1 MLTAPLTPACSAPRA
16 TLSQAAWMVPWSQ
29 QELLLADLVVRLCLA
44 DGGRSAMELL
54 EHCRD
59 CQLLLRGVL
68 LHVGLEERWL
78 GHVPRSLCHPWRG
91 RYRLGVRRKA
101 AERPARLIAGSP
113 AVIPRPLPRCRCHR
127 RCPRNHPLGPHQ
139 TMTITA
145 PHLGEDLFTPPLD
158 TSRIEKADSAS
169 SLVRSCVSE
178 FSGFLVLKQLACQLQ
193 RSNQLE
199 LSPVFNLRARDE
211 DRHGDRFNGHLR
223 CWPGLHKGLHSHLL
237 NAIFLWSMV
246 LTHGLTAWEW
256 ANFYKLLGMVQSR
269 FDKEVMCN
277 TNRTAHRA
285 FRVVFSLEG
294 RAYFEL
300 PERLLEVF
308 CAINAT
314 ANKSEGPVQLLEK
327 IALKARFAD
336 LLLGRLNQP
345 MVPSSGAIA

>member
-139 TMTITA
+139 TMTTTA

-178 FSGFLVLKQLACQLQ
+178 FSGFLLLKQLACQLQ
-193 RSNQLE
+193 RSGQLE
-199 LSPVFNLRARDE
+199 LSPVFNLKARDE
-211 DRHGDRFNGHLR
+211 DRHGDRFNGRLR

-237 NAIFLWSMV
+237 NAI
-246 LTHGLTAWEW
+246 
-256 ANFYKLLGMVQSR
+256 
-269 FDKEVMCN
+269 
-277 TNRTAHRA
+277 HRA

-308 CAINAT
+308 CAIKAT